1 MTELGTV
8 SPPPGQIP
16 LGISIAFPDFPAG
29 REETPEERR
38 TRVVNAALLRE
49 LVSDPLRRVGV
60 PICIV
65 NAVVEEEID
74 LSFATFDG
82 EVTFAGTRFEKRVDL
97 EGAHFKRHADFSRC
111 HFAAGVT
118 MRAAKA
124 DFDLLLIGARVSE
137 GGFIGL
143 SVGRRFDATL
153 AEFGVKAGAEGIDA
167 GTFAHASIKQAVFK
181 HAAFHGGAN
190 FWGTRVELEMDLRG
204 VCFGGKAEFA
214 GVVIGGEL
222 LCSPSQEGEEVRPT
236 CFAGEAGFYRTSF
249 RGIARFDEAVFED
262 QARFMACTFGD
273 HALFE
278 KASIAGKAAWTGSS
292 VAGDLNLERAA
303 FGAGARF
310 DSLRVSGDLI
320 LRDSVFLAEAS
331 FRHTSIGGE
340 AVAVGSR
347 FGGDLDFS
355 YARFAGPAYF
365 HPGGTPVWVLGSA
378 RFDWSVFERYLNMKG
393 VRIYGEASFIR
404 AEIRD
409 SLSFEGTTHLGGGV
423 SMWGASV
430 ARSLS
435 FVGTTF
441 GGDANFTELAVSG
454 AAVWGAQAEQPPQR
468 FPGAAVFAGARVG
481 AELDLAGVEFGGRA
495 DFAGVQVAGRTTFE
509 GCTFDD
515 ELSLAG
521 AGFADLE
528 FRPAL
533 SRERGEQPEQFRGD
547 VRLMG
552 TRYTRVQVAYEEL
565 LQHVPE
571 ESDEPFL
578 CLEKVLRGMG
588 SGADADEVYRL
599 MRRRN
604 GRRLK
609 ERSRLRW
616 LADAAYGVFTGYG
629 LRSDLLAYFSVAL
642 LALGTFVFQLPDA
655 VVPGDPPAGMA
666 AAPSTVSVWQAAGVS
681 LNQFLP
687 LDIPSGGAWVPS
699 DAGIV
704 IGSWPTIAFRTY
716 ATFHTLCGYLLVPL
730 FLAVVSG
737 LLQRKREP

>member
-1 MTELGTV
+1 MPELETI
-8 SPPPGQIP
+8 PPPPVQIP
-16 LGISIAFPDFPAG
+16 LGISIAFPDFPAD

-38 TRVVNAALLRE
+38 TRVVSAAMLRE

-60 PICIV
+60 PVCII

-137 GGFIGL
+137 GGFIGV

-153 AEFGVKAGAEGIDA
+153 AEFGVRGGAKDREAGA
-167 GTFAHASIKQAVFK
+167 FVHASLRQAIFK
-181 HAAFHGGAN
+181 HATFHGGAN
-190 FWGTRVELEMDLRG
+190 FRGARVELALDLRG
-204 VCFGGKAEFA
+204 VRFGGKTDFVGAVVGGEFA
-214 GVVIGGEL
+214 
-222 LCSPSQEGEEVRPT
+222 CSPSQQGEEVRPT
-236 CFAGEAGFYRTSF
+236 RFTGEAAFYRTSF
-249 RGIARFDEAVFED
+249 HGIARFDKAVFED
-262 QARFMACTFGD
+262 QALFMACTFGD

-278 KASIAGKAAWTGSS
+278 KASIAGKAAWMGSS

-303 FGAGARF
+303 FGAGAWF
-310 DSLRVSGDLI
+310 DSLRVTGDLV
-320 LRDSVFLAEAS
+320 LRESIFLAGAS
-331 FRHTSIGGE
+331 FRHASIGGE

-365 HPGGTPVWVLGSA
+365 HRGEGPVWVLGSA
-378 RFDWSVFERYLNMKG
+378 RFDWSVFERYLNMG
-393 VRIYGEASFIR
+393 GARLYGETSFLR

-409 SLSFEGTTHLGGGV
+409 SLSFAGATRFGGTV
-423 SMWGASV
+423 SLWGASV
-430 ARSLS
+430 AGMLS
-435 FVGTTF
+435 FVGAEFTGT
-441 GGDANFTELAVSG
+441 ANFTELTVG
-454 AAVWGAQAEQPPQR
+454 RGAVWGGADQRPQR
-468 FPGAAVFAGARVG
+468 FPGNAVFVGARVG

-509 GCTFDD
+509 GCRFDG

-521 AGFADLE
+521 AGFTDLV
-528 FRPAL
+528 FRRAL
-533 SRERGEQPEQFRGD
+533 SRDRGEQPGQFHGD
-547 VRLMG
+547 VRLVG
-552 TRYTRVQVAYEEL
+552 TRYTRIQVAYAEL
-565 LQHVPE
+565 LQHVPDE
-571 ESDEPFL
+571 GDEPFL
-578 CLEKVLRGMG
+578 YLEKVLRAMG
-588 SGADADEVYRL
+588 NGADADEVYRL

-616 LADAAYGVFTGYG
+616 LADAAYGALTGYG
-629 LRSDLLAYFSVAL
+629 LRSDLLAYFSVGV
-642 LALGTFVFQLPDA
+642 LALGTFVFQLPGA
-655 VVPGDPPAGMA
+655 VVPGDPPAGVA
-666 AAPSTVSVWQAAGVS
+666 AAPATVSVWEAAGVS

-687 LDIPSGGAWVPS
+687 LDIPSGDGWVPS

-704 IGSWPTIAFRTY
+704 IGSRPTIAFRTY

>member
-16 LGISIAFPDFPAG
+16 LGISIVFPDFPAG

-60 PICIV
+60 PICII

-124 DFDLLLIGARVSE
+124 DFDLRLIRARVSE
-137 GGFIGL
+137 GRFTGL
-143 SVGRRFDATL
+143 SVDRRFDATL
-153 AEFGVKAGAEGIDA
+153 AEFGVKAGADGIEA
-167 GTFAHASIKQAVFK
+167 GAFAYASIKQAVFK
-181 HAAFHGGAN
+181 HATFHGRAD
-190 FWGTRVELEMDLRG
+190 FRGTHVELEMDLRG
-204 VCFGGKAEFA
+204 VCFGGKAEF
-214 GVVIGGEL
+214 VDMVIGGEL
-222 LCSPSQEGEEVRPT
+222 ACSPSQEAEELRST
-236 CFAGEAGFYRTSF
+236 RFAGEAGFYRTSF

-262 QARFMACTFGD
+262 QALFLACTFGD
-273 HALFE
+273 DAFFD
-278 KASIAGKAAWTGSS
+278 KASIAGKAAWMGSS
-292 VAGDLNLERAA
+292 VAGDLHLQGTA

-320 LRDSVFLAEAS
+320 LRESVFLAGAS

-365 HPGGTPVWVLGSA
+365 HPGQAPVWVLGAA
-378 RFDWSVFERYLNMKG
+378 RFDWSVFERYLNMNG
-393 VRIYGEASFIR
+393 ARIYGEASFIR
-404 AEIRD
+404 ADIRD
-409 SLSFEGTTHLGGGV
+409 SLVFEGAAHFGGGV

-430 ARSLS
+430 AGSLS
-435 FVGTTF
+435 FVGATF
-441 GGDANFTELAVSG
+441 GGDVNFTELAVG
-454 AAVWGAQAEQPPQR
+454 RAAVWGAPAEQPQR
-468 FPGAAVFAGARVG
+468 FPGEAVFTGARVG

-495 DFAGVQVAGRTTFE
+495 DFARVQVVGRTTFG
-509 GCTFDD
+509 GCRFDG

-521 AGFADLE
+521 ATFADLE

-533 SRERGEQPEQFRGD
+533 SRDRGEQPEQFRGD
-547 VRLMG
+547 VRLVG
-552 TRYTRVQVAYEEL
+552 TRYTRVQVAYGEL
-565 LQHVPE
+565 LQHVLE
-571 ESDEPFL
+571 EGDEPFL
-578 CLEKVLRGMG
+578 YLEKVVRGMG
-588 SGADADEVYRL
+588 NGADADEVYRL

-616 LADAAYGVFTGYG
+616 LADVAYGVFTGYG
-629 LRSDLLAYFSVAL
+629 LRSDLLAYFSVAV
-642 LALGTFVFQLPDA
+642 LALGTFVFQLPGA
-655 VVPGDPPAGMA
+655 VVPGDPPAGVA
-666 AAPSTVSVWQAAGVS
+666 AAPSTVSVWQAVGVS
-681 LNQFLP
+681 INQFLP
-687 LDIPSGGAWVPS
+687 LDIPSGAAWAPS
-699 DAGIV
+699 DARIV
-704 IGSWPTIAFRTY
+704 IRSRPTIAFRTY